1 MGEAGQRRPGR
12 AATGPRS
19 HDPGWPVYV
28 VHGPGPRDLLR
39 LWEEE
44 RSWGLPSWLP
54 SSSARLSA
62 VRDLSGGA
70 VGPQLLLRVFG
81 GGEGG
86 VLSLPHITALETTG
100 RHPPPFRR
108 QGCTKNDRGS
118 GVPLRRGRREGLPAP
133 YTWWRSVFLLYETLP
148 FFLLC
153 HLQTT
158 PPSG

>member
-1 MGEAGQRRPGR
+1 MGEAGRRRPGI

-19 HDPGWPVYV
+19 LDPGWPVYV

-39 LWEEE
+39 LCEEE

-70 VGPQLLLRVFG
+70 VGPQLLLRVFR

-108 QGCTKNDRGS
+108 QGCARVAPGMIGDQAGEERGTPRTLHLVAEC
-118 GVPLRRGRREGLPAP
+118 VPAL
-133 YTWWRSVFLLYETLP
+133 
-148 FFLLC
+148 
-153 HLQTT
+153 
-158 PPSG
+158 